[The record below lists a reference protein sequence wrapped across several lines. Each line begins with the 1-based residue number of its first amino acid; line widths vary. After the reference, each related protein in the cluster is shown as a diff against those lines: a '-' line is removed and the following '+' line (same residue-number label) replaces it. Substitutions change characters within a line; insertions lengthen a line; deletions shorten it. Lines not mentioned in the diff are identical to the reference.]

1 MTALKAMAATGAA
14 DLSPK
19 AGLYHYD
26 AADRQFVRDRVA
38 QFRDQVQRRL
48 SGALSED
55 EFKPLR
61 LMNGLYL
68 QLHAYMLRVAI
79 PYGALSSAQLRQLG
93 LIARRYDK
101 GYGHFTTRQNIQFN
115 WLALDD
121 APDILGVLA
130 DVDMHAIQTSGNC
143 IRNVTSD
150 EFAGAAA
157 DELVDPRVYC
167 EILRQWSTL
176 HPEFSFLPRKFKF
189 AVTGSLSDRVA
200 ARVHDVGVRVRRDES
215 GRICFEVYAGGGLG
229 RTPVIGVL
237 MRTALPETD
246 FIAYMEAILRVYNAY
261 GRRDNI
267 YKARI
272 KILVQELGADRF
284 RNEVEA
290 EFAAMPRE
298 KYALAPEIIAEI
310 RTHFASPPL
319 QPMPDSTARWQ
330 HETAGQPDFGHWLTY
345 NTHAHRAAGYVC
357 AVISLKPIGGIPGDV
372 TADQMDAIADLADR
386 YSFGEIRVA
395 HTQNLVLPHVCQAEA
410 FALWK
415 ALVPLG
421 LATANRG
428 LVSDIIACPGLDFCA
443 LANARAIPIAQRIAT
458 RFANMDEQR
467 DIGVVTT
474 NISGCIN
481 ACGHHHVAH
490 IGILGVDRKGEEYY
504 QITLGGDASEDA
516 AIGQIIGPSFSEHEV
531 INAVAKIIDV
541 YIAHRSAGELFLA
554 AYRRLGAGPF
564 KEALYGGS

>member
-1 MTALKAMAATGAA
+1 MNSTPAAARDA
-14 DLSPK
+14 SPD
-19 AGLYHYD
+19 ARLYKYD

-38 QFRDQVQRRL
+38 QFRDQVERRL

-79 PYGALSSAQLRQLG
+79 PYGVLSATQLRQLAY
-93 LIARRYDK
+93 IARRYDR

-115 WLALDD
+115 WPALADT
-121 APDILGVLA
+121 PDILGVLA

-157 DELVDPRVYC
+157 DEIVDPRVYC

-189 AVTGSLSDRVA
+189 AVTGSPSDRVA
-200 ARVHDVGVRVRRDES
+200 ARFHDIGVRTRRVDGEI
-215 GRICFEVYAGGGLG
+215 RFEVYAGGGLG

-237 MRTALPETD
+237 MRDALPEPD
-246 FIAYMEAILRVYNAY
+246 FLAYMEAILRVYNAH

-284 RNEVEA
+284 REEVEA
-290 EFAAMPRE
+290 EFAAMPHA
-298 KYALAPEIIAEI
+298 KYRLEPDIVDQI
-310 RTHFASPPL
+310 RAHFAPP
-319 QPMPDSTARWQ
+319 PFARLADDPARGAPSRDVAF
-330 HETAGQPDFGHWLTY
+330 THWLDA
-345 NTHAHRAAGYVC
+345 NTHPHREPGYLC
-357 AVISLKPIGGIPGDV
+357 AVISLKPVGGIPGDA
-372 TADQMDAIADLADR
+372 TADQMDAIADLADH
-386 YSFGEIRVA
+386 YSFGEIRVT
-395 HTQNLVLPHVCQAEA
+395 HTQNLVLPHVRQDAA
-410 FALWK
+410 YALWT
-415 ALVPLG
+415 ALGPLG

-428 LVSDIIACPGLDFCA
+428 LVSDIIACPGLDYCA
-443 LANARAIPIAQRIAT
+443 LANARAIPIAQRIAE
-458 RFANMDEQR
+458 RFADMDRQR
-467 DIGVVTT
+467 EIGVLTT

-481 ACGHHHVAH
+481 ACGHHHVGH
-490 IGILGVDRKGEEYY
+490 IGLLGVDRKGEEYY
-504 QITLGGDASEDA
+504 QVTLGGDAGEDA
-516 AIGQIIGPSFSEHEV
+516 AIGQIVGPSFSEHEV
-531 INAVAKIIDV
+531 VDAVAKIVDV
-541 YIAHRSAGELFLA
+541 YTAQRAPGEAFLQT
-554 AYRRLGAGPF
+554 YRRLGAAPF
-564 KEALYGGS
+564 KEALYGAA